1 MGLLDSILGRS
12 RPVRPDLD
20 RLFGLPAAALTLEA
34 GTGFVP
40 AGAGS
45 VCFAAVEGGAFAR
58 LKGEVRDLLDVEVVA
73 APDPGGGDGG
83 GRSAGPGAYP
93 VTYSSDA
100 YGYTW
105 LTVRR
110 PAEDLITLVND
121 LHAVNALLEE
131 AGFGPNLLC
140 SLTAFRAAAAGARGP
155 GTEGDPVDGDR
166 AEGAWTDAPG
176 AGGHRARDLALV
188 YLYKRG
194 TFYPFAPRADRAESR
209 DNTLEVQ
216 VRGLLAGDLAME
228 PDMERWFPVWG
239 APGLGGTERL
249 PEL

>member
-20 RLFGLPAAALTLEA
+20 RLFGLPAAALTLQA

-58 LKGEVRDLLDVEVVA
+58 LKGDVRDLLDVEVTA
-73 APDPGGGDGG
+73 EPDGG
-83 GRSAGPGAYP
+83 AGEGAGPGADEDAGPGAYP
-93 VTYSSDA
+93 VTYTSDA

-140 SLTAFRAAAAGARGP
+140 SLTAFRAPTAAARGP
-155 GTEGDPVDGDR
+155 VPEGVP
-166 AEGAWTDAPG
+166 TDDPG
-176 AGGHRARDLALV
+176 AGGHRAHDLALV

-194 TFYPFAPRADRAESR
+194 TFYPFAPRTDRAESR
-209 DNTLEVQ
+209 DNTLELQ

-239 APGLGGTERL
+239 APGLGGAE
-249 PEL
+249 

>member
-1 MGLLDSILGRS
+1 MGFLDGILGRD

-20 RLFGLPAAALTLEA
+20 RLFGLPAAALTLQA

-40 AGAGS
+40 AGVGS
-45 VCFAAVEGGAFAR
+45 VCFATVEGGAFAR
-58 LKGEVRDLLDVEVVA
+58 LKEEVRDLLDIGVA
-73 APDPGGGDGG
+73 AVADRGGAED
-83 GRSAGPGAYP
+83 AGPDAHPVAYA
-93 VTYSSDA
+93 SDA

-140 SLTAFRAAAAGARGP
+140 SLTAFRPP
-155 GTEGDPVDGDR
+155 GTEDGRADGQGEDGR
-166 AEGAWTDAPG
+166 AEAP
-176 AGGHRARDLALV
+176 AADPRRVRDLALV

-194 TFYPFAPRADRAESR
+194 TFYPFAPRAGRAETR
-209 DNTLEVQ
+209 DNALELQ
-216 VRGLLAGDLAME
+216 VGGLLAGDLPME
-228 PDMERWFPVWG
+228 PDRERWFPVWG
-239 APGLGGTERL
+239 APGLGGA
-249 PEL
+249 

>member
-1 MGLLDSILGRS
+1 MTAVGLLDSILGRS

-20 RLFGLPAAALTLEA
+20 RLFGLPAAALTLQA

-40 AGAGS
+40 AGVGS

-58 LKGEVRDLLDVEVVA
+58 LKDDVRGLLDVEVVSGPERGA
-73 APDPGGGDGG
+73 GGGE
-83 GRSAGPGAYP
+83 GRSAEAGAHP
-93 VTYSSDA
+93 VTYASDA

-110 PAEDLITLVND
+110 PVEDLITLVND

-131 AGFGPNLLC
+131 AGFGSHLLC
-140 SLTAFRAAAAGARGP
+140 SLVAFRVPADVPEA
-155 GTEGDPVDGDR
+155 DR
-166 AEGAWTDAPG
+166 QG
-176 AGGHRARDLALV
+176 ARDLALV

-194 TFYPFAPRADRAESR
+194 TFYPFAPRGDRAESR
-209 DNTLEVQ
+209 DNALELQ

-239 APGLGGTERL
+239 APGWGGGVSRRSAS
-249 PEL
+249 

>member
-1 MGLLDSILGRS
+1 MGFLDSILGRD

-20 RLFGLPAAALTLEA
+20 RLFGLPAAALTLQA

-58 LKGEVRDLLDVEVVA
+58 LKEEVRDLLDVEVAA
-73 APDPGGGDGG
+73 APDEGGAEG
-83 GRSAGPGAYP
+83 AGPGAYP
-93 VTYSSDA
+93 VTYASDA

-110 PAEDLITLVND
+110 PAEDLIALVND

-131 AGFGPNLLC
+131 VGFGPNLLC
-140 SLTAFRAAAAGARGP
+140 SLTAFRLP
-155 GTEGDPVDGDR
+155 GTEDGS
-166 AEGAWTDAPG
+166 GKAP
-176 AGGHRARDLALV
+176 AGPRRPPDLALV

-194 TFYPFAPRADRAESR
+194 TFYPFAPRADRAETR
-209 DNTLEVQ
+209 DNAFELQ
-216 VRGLLAGDLAME
+216 VRGLLAGDLPME

-239 APGLGGTERL
+239 APGLGGL
-249 PEL
+249 

>member
-58 LKGEVRDLLDVEVVA
+58 LKGDVRDLLDVEVVA
-73 APDPGGGDGG
+73 AADPGGGDGG

-93 VTYSSDA
+93 VTYTSDA

-140 SLTAFRAAAAGARGP
+140 SLTAFRAPAAGARGP
-155 GTEGDPVDGDR
+155 GTDGGLVDGDLVDGGR
-166 AEGAWTDAPG
+166 AEGAWTDDPG
-176 AGGHRARDLALV
+176 ADGHRTRDLALV

-194 TFYPFAPRADRAESR
+194 TFYPLCTLRDQQKR
-209 DNTLEVQ
+209 DNALELQ
-216 VRGLLAGDLAME
+216 VAGLLKNDLQIE
-228 PDMERWFPVWG
+228 KDLDRWFPLWD
-239 APGLGGTERL
+239 APGMAD
-249 PEL
+249 

>member
-20 RLFGLPAAALTLEA
+20 RLFGLPAAALTLQA

-40 AGAGS
+40 AGVGS

-58 LKGEVRDLLDVEVVA
+58 LKEDVRDLLDVEVTA
-73 APDPGGGDGG
+73 RPDPGAGG
-83 GRSAGPGAYP
+83 GEDRSAGPGAPP
-93 VTYSSDA
+93 VTYASDA

-110 PAEDLITLVND
+110 PGEDLATLVTD

-131 AGFGPNLLC
+131 AGFGPDLLC
-140 SLTAFRAAAAGARGP
+140 SLTAFRAPAAGARGP
-155 GTEGDPVDGDR
+155 GTEDAG
-166 AEGAWTDAPG
+166 TDAP
-176 AGGHRARDLALV
+176 AADGHRARDLALV

-209 DNTLEVQ
+209 DNALELQ

-239 APGLGGTERL
+239 APGLGGAERL
-249 PEL
+249 PEA

>member
-1 MGLLDSILGRS
+1 MGFLDSILGRS
-12 RPVRPDLD
+12 RPVGPDLD
-20 RLFGLPAAALTLEA
+20 RLFALPAAALTLQA

-58 LKGEVRDLLDVEVVA
+58 LKADVRDLLDVEVVA
-73 APDPGGGDGG
+73 GPELGAGGDGD
-83 GRSAGPGAYP
+83 RSAGPGAYP
-93 VTYSSDA
+93 VTYTSDA

-131 AGFGPNLLC
+131 AGFGPHLLC
-140 SLTAFRAAAAGARGP
+140 SLTTFRAPASGPEGVGPGGARA
-155 GTEGDPVDGDR
+155 VD
-166 AEGAWTDAPG
+166 PG
-176 AGGHRARDLALV
+176 ADGHRARDLALV

-194 TFYPFAPRADRAESR
+194 TFYPFAPRTDRTESR
-209 DNTLEVQ
+209 DNALELQ

-239 APGLGGTERL
+239 APGLGGAEGLRGL
-249 PEL
+249 

>member
-20 RLFGLPAAALTLEA
+20 RLFGLPAAALTLQA

-40 AGAGS
+40 TGAGA

-58 LKGEVRDLLDVEVVA
+58 LKGDVRDLLDVEA
-73 APDPGGGDGG
+73 SADPDPGAG
-83 GRSAGPGAYP
+83 AGPGVSP
-93 VTYSSDA
+93 VTYTSDA

-140 SLTAFRAAAAGARGP
+140 SLTAFHAPESDAGSGP
-155 GTEGDPVDGDR
+155 DR
-166 AEGAWTDAPG
+166 T
-176 AGGHRARDLALV
+176 RDLALV

-194 TFYPFAPRADRAESR
+194 TFYPLCIRPGQQKR
-209 DNTLEVQ
+209 DNALELQ
-216 VRGLLAGDLAME
+216 VAGLLKNDLRIE
-228 PDMERWFPVWG
+228 KDLDRWFPLWE
-239 APGLGGTERL
+239 APGMEG
-249 PEL
+249 

>member
-20 RLFGLPAAALTLEA
+20 RLFGLPAAALTLQA

-40 AGAGS
+40 TGAGA

-58 LKGEVRDLLDVEVVA
+58 LKGDVRDLLDVEA
-73 APDPGGGDGG
+73 SADPGPGAG
-83 GRSAGPGAYP
+83 AGPGASP
-93 VTYSSDA
+93 VTYTSDA

-140 SLTAFRAAAAGARGP
+140 SLTAFHAP
-155 GTEGDPVDGDR
+155 EG
-166 AEGAWTDAPG
+166 G
-176 AGGHRARDLALV
+176 AGSGTDRTRDLALV

-194 TFYPFAPRADRAESR
+194 TFYPLCTLPDQHKR
-209 DNTLEVQ
+209 DNALELQ
-216 VRGLLAGDLAME
+216 VAGLLKNDLRIE
-228 PDMERWFPVWG
+228 EDLERWFPLWD
-239 APGLGGTERL
+239 APGLAS
-249 PEL
+249 

>member
-20 RLFGLPAAALTLEA
+20 RLFGLPAAALTLQA

-58 LKGEVRDLLDVEVVA
+58 LKADVRDLLDA
-73 APDPGGGDGG
+73 GAGAGPDPGAGG
-83 GRSAGPGAYP
+83 GEGRDAGPGAGGGEGRDAGPGAYP
-93 VTYSSDA
+93 VTYTSDA

-105 LTVRR
+105 LTVRP

-140 SLTAFRAAAAGARGP
+140 SLTAFRAPAAG
-155 GTEGDPVDGDR
+155 DD
-166 AEGAWTDAPG
+166 PG
-176 AGGHRARDLALV
+176 ADGHRARDLALV

-194 TFYPFAPRADRAESR
+194 TFYPFAPRTDRAETR
-209 DNTLEVQ
+209 DNALELE

-239 APGLGGTERL
+239 APGLGGAEGI
-249 PEL
+249 PGP

>member
-20 RLFGLPAAALTLEA
+20 RLFGLPGAAVTLQA

-40 AGAGS
+40 TGVGS

-58 LKGEVRDLLDVEVVA
+58 LKEEVRDLLDIGAEEGA
-73 APDPGGGDGG
+73 EEGRGGD
-83 GRSAGPGAYP
+83 AGAAASP
-93 VTYSSDA
+93 VTYASDA

-110 PAEDLITLVND
+110 PADDPVTLVNE
-121 LHAVNALLEE
+121 LHAVNSLLEE
-131 AGFGPNLLC
+131 SGFGPNLLC
-140 SLTAFRAAAAGARGP
+140 SLTNFRAPAAAGRG
-155 GTEGDPVDGDR
+155 GD
-166 AEGAWTDAPG
+166 
-176 AGGHRARDLALV
+176 GHRARDLALV

-194 TFYPFAPRADRAESR
+194 TFYPFAPRADRAETR
-209 DNTLEVQ
+209 DNALELQ
-216 VRGLLAGDLAME
+216 VRSLLADDLALE

-239 APGLGGTERL
+239 APGLTGAA
-249 PEL
+249 

>member
-20 RLFGLPAAALTLEA
+20 RLFGLPAAALTLQA

-40 AGAGS
+40 TGAGA

-58 LKGEVRDLLDVEVVA
+58 LKGDVRDLLDVEA
-73 APDPGGGDGG
+73 SADPGPGAG
-83 GRSAGPGAYP
+83 AGPGASP
-93 VTYSSDA
+93 VTYTSDA

-140 SLTAFRAAAAGARGP
+140 SLTAFH
-155 GTEGDPVDGDR
+155 
-166 AEGAWTDAPG
+166 APG
-176 AGGHRARDLALV
+176 GGAGSGTDRTRDLALV

-194 TFYPFAPRADRAESR
+194 TFYPFAPRADRAETR
-209 DNTLEVQ
+209 DNALELE
-216 VRGLLAGDLAME
+216 VRGLLAGDLALE

-239 APGLGGTERL
+239 APGLGGPDGQR
-249 PEL
+249 

>member
-1 MGLLDSILGRS
+1 MGFLDGILGRD

-20 RLFGLPAAALTLEA
+20 RLFGLPAAALTLQA

-58 LKGEVRDLLDVEVVA
+58 LKEEVRDLLDIEVA
-73 APDPGGGDGG
+73 AAADRGGAEG
-83 GRSAGPGAYP
+83 AGPGAHP
-93 VTYSSDA
+93 VTYTSDA

-105 LTVRR
+105 LAVRR
-110 PAEDLITLVND
+110 PAEDLIALVND

-140 SLTAFRAAAAGARGP
+140 SLTAFRPP
-155 GTEGDPVDGDR
+155 GTEDGR
-166 AEGAWTDAPG
+166 AEAPASG
-176 AGGHRARDLALV
+176 PYRTRDLALV

-194 TFYPFAPRADRAESR
+194 TFYPFAPRAERAETR
-209 DNTLEVQ
+209 DNAFELQ
-216 VRGLLAGDLAME
+216 VRGLLAGDLPME
-228 PDMERWFPVWG
+228 PDLERWFPVWG
-239 APGLGGTERL
+239 APGLGGA
-249 PEL
+249 

>member
-1 MGLLDSILGRS
+1 MTAVGLLDSILGRS

-20 RLFGLPAAALTLEA
+20 RLFGLPAAALTLQA

-58 LKGEVRDLLDVEVVA
+58 LKGDVRDLLDVEVVPG
-73 APDPGGGDGG
+73 PDRGAGGGE
-83 GRSAGPGAYP
+83 GRSGGAGAYP
-93 VTYSSDA
+93 VTYTSDA

-105 LTVRR
+105 LAVRR

-140 SLTAFRAAAAGARGP
+140 SLTAFRAPAAAARGP
-155 GTEGDPVDGDR
+155 VPQGLGTDG
-166 AEGAWTDAPG
+166 PG
-176 AGGHRARDLALV
+176 ADGHRAHDLALV

-194 TFYPFAPRADRAESR
+194 TFYPFAPRTDRAESR
-209 DNTLEVQ
+209 DNTLELQ

-239 APGLGGTERL
+239 APGLGVAE
-249 PEL
+249 

>member
-20 RLFGLPAAALTLEA
+20 RLFGLPAAAITLQA

-40 AGAGS
+40 AGSGS

-58 LKGEVRDLLDVEVVA
+58 LKGEVRDLLDVEVVE
-73 APDPGGGDGG
+73 APPERDGGAGGG
-83 GRSAGPGAYP
+83 AGPGAGPDASPGSYP
-93 VTYSSDA
+93 VTYTSDA

-105 LTVRR
+105 ITVRR

-140 SLTAFRAAAAGARGP
+140 SLTAFH
-155 GTEGDPVDGDR
+155 
-166 AEGAWTDAPG
+166 APG
-176 AGGHRARDLALV
+176 EAARELALV

-194 TFYPFAPRADRAESR
+194 TFYPFAPRADRAETR
-209 DNTLEVQ
+209 DNALELQ

-239 APGLGGTERL
+239 APGLVTGR
-249 PEL
+249 

>member
-20 RLFGLPAAALTLEA
+20 RLFGLPAAAITLQA

-58 LKGEVRDLLDVEVVA
+58 LKEDVRDLLDVEVA
-73 APDPGGGDGG
+73 GPDQGAGGGE
-83 GRSAGPGAYP
+83 GRDARPGAYA
-93 VTYSSDA
+93 VTYSSDT

-110 PAEDLITLVND
+110 PAEDLVSLVND
-121 LHAVNALLEE
+121 LHAVNTLLEE
-131 AGFGPNLLC
+131 AGFGPKLLC
-140 SLTAFRAAAAGARGP
+140 SLTAFRAP
-155 GTEGDPVDGDR
+155 DGR
-166 AEGAWTDAPG
+166 
-176 AGGHRARDLALV
+176 RARDLALV

-194 TFYPFAPRADRAESR
+194 TFYPFAPRTDRAESR
-209 DNTLEVQ
+209 DNALELQ
-216 VRGLLAGDLAME
+216 VGGLLADDLAME

-239 APGLGGTERL
+239 APGLGGAGL
-249 PEL
+249 GGAG

>member
-20 RLFGLPAAALTLEA
+20 RLFGLPAAALTLQA

-58 LKGEVRDLLDVEVVA
+58 LKADVRDLLDVEVVA
-73 APDPGGGDGG
+73 GSDRGGGE
-83 GRSAGPGAYP
+83 GRGAGAGAYP
-93 VTYSSDA
+93 VTYTSDA

-140 SLTAFRAAAAGARGP
+140 SLTAFRAPEAGARTNAE
-155 GTEGDPVDGDR
+155 TEGGP
-166 AEGAWTDAPG
+166 AEGAWADEPG
-176 AGGHRARDLALV
+176 ADGHRARDLALV

-194 TFYPFAPRADRAESR
+194 TFYPFAPRADRAETR

-239 APGLGGTERL
+239 APGLGGAERL
-249 PEL
+249 PGT

>member
-20 RLFGLPAAALTLEA
+20 RLFGLPAAALTLQA

-58 LKGEVRDLLDVEVVA
+58 LKGDVRDLLDVEVVA
-73 APDPGGGDGG
+73 AKPDRDAGDG
-83 GRSAGPGAYP
+83 AGPGAYP
-93 VTYSSDA
+93 VTYTSDA

-121 LHAVNALLEE
+121 LHAVNALVEE

-140 SLTAFRAAAAGARGP
+140 SLTAFRAPSDGP
-155 GTEGDPVDGDR
+155 
-166 AEGAWTDAPG
+166 
-176 AGGHRARDLALV
+176 RARELALV

-194 TFYPFAPRADRAESR
+194 TFYPFAPRTDRAEAR
-209 DNTLEVQ
+209 DNALELQ

-239 APGLGGTERL
+239 APGLGGPER
-249 PEL
+249 

>member
-20 RLFGLPAAALTLEA
+20 RLFGLPAAALTLQA

-58 LKGEVRDLLDVEVVA
+58 LKEDVQDLLDVEEVA
-73 APDPGGGDGG
+73 GPDRGAGGGE
-83 GRSAGPGAYP
+83 GRSTGPGAYP
-93 VTYSSDA
+93 VTYTSDA

-110 PAEDLITLVND
+110 PSENLITLVND
-121 LHAVNALLEE
+121 LHSVNALLEE

-140 SLTAFRAAAAGARGP
+140 SLTAFRAPAAEAQGP
-155 GTEGDPVDGDR
+155 GTKGVLAEGVR
-166 AEGAWTDAPG
+166 TEGAWTAHPG
-176 AGGHRARDLALV
+176 ADGHRAHDLALV

-194 TFYPFAPRADRAESR
+194 TFYPFAPRTDRAESR
-209 DNTLEVQ
+209 DNALELQ

-239 APGLGGTERL
+239 APGLGGAERL
-249 PEL
+249 PGP

>member
-1 MGLLDSILGRS
+1 MGFLDSILGRD

-20 RLFGLPAAALTLEA
+20 RLFGLPAAALTLRA

-45 VCFAAVEGGAFAR
+45 VCFATVEGGAFAR
-58 LKGEVRDLLDVEVVA
+58 LKEEVRDLLDVEAVA
-73 APDPGGGDGG
+73 AADRGGAAD
-83 GRSAGPGAYP
+83 AYP
-93 VTYSSDA
+93 VTYGSDA

-140 SLTAFRAAAAGARGP
+140 SLTAFRPPGAEDGP
-155 GTEGDPVDGDR
+155 GAEAGPGADGGLGGDGR
-166 AEGAWTDAPG
+166 AEGP
-176 AGGHRARDLALV
+176 AGGPRRARDLALV

-194 TFYPFAPRADRAESR
+194 TFYPFAPRAERAETR
-209 DNTLEVQ
+209 DNALELQ
-216 VRGLLAGDLAME
+216 VRGLLAGDLPME

-239 APGLGGTERL
+239 APGLGG
-249 PEL
+249 P

>member
-40 AGAGS
+40 AGSGA

-58 LKGEVRDLLDVEVVA
+58 LKDDVRDLLDVEVVA
-73 APDPGGGDGG
+73 GSGRGGGDGEDRG
-83 GRSAGPGAYP
+83 AASEAYP
-93 VTYSSDA
+93 VTYASDA

-105 LTVRR
+105 FTVRR

-121 LHAVNALLEE
+121 LHAVNTLLEE
-131 AGFGPNLLC
+131 AGFGPHLLC
-140 SLTAFRAAAAGARGP
+140 SLTAFRGP
-155 GTEGDPVDGDR
+155 DADGHL
-166 AEGAWTDAPG
+166 T
-176 AGGHRARDLALV
+176 RDLALV

-228 PDMERWFPVWG
+228 SDLERWFPVWG
-239 APGLGGTERL
+239 APGLGGAGRL
-249 PEL
+249 PGS

>member
-20 RLFGLPAAALTLEA
+20 RLFGLPAAALTLQA

-58 LKGEVRDLLDVEVVA
+58 LKGEVRDLLDVEVA
-73 APDPGGGDGG
+73 AGPDRGAGGEGGG
-83 GRSAGPGAYP
+83 AEAYP

-140 SLTAFRAAAAGARGP
+140 SLTAFRAPAAGEQAPGP
-155 GTEGDPVDGDR
+155 EGVRTGGVR
-166 AEGAWTDAPG
+166 TEGAWSDDPG
-176 AGGHRARDLALV
+176 ADGHRARDLALV

-194 TFYPFAPRADRAESR
+194 TFYPFAPRTDRAESR
-209 DNTLEVQ
+209 DNALELQ

-239 APGLGGTERL
+239 APGLGGDERL
-249 PEL
+249 PGT